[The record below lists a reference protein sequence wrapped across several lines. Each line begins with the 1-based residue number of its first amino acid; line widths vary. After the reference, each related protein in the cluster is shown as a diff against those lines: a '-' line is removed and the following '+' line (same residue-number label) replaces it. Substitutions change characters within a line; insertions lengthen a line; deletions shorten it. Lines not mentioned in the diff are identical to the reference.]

1 MENIN
6 TLWMLSPDHLAKTD
20 DKTLKSRIRF
30 YTIYS
35 WLFFITS
42 MVEGVMGYFGKV
54 DSLSIAFF
62 SIGAT
67 FFTITFVFFVI
78 GILLEKK
85 NPIYQKQNRYLLFFG
100 ISILLLITFYFLNF
114 LTTQHD
120 VLDYS
125 TYINYPLYLII
136 VLPFVAIYYYFLLK
150 HILNPLK
157 AEYYTR
163 HPISESHL
171 ISKDKI
177 AALTEGQI
185 KEKIMS
191 FGSTMILVFL
201 ISLFENFIGY
211 IPFYNF
217 QSNLFFVITAVL
229 LLLFIINIVR
239 SCSKE
244 KQNPIFKKKSY
255 FYGYIAVTIFL
266 LMALFFLN
274 FLTSTYT
281 KGSDLFETNILLVLV
296 VVVPVQFVYGYLLQ
310 LWVTRYLKR

>member
-1 MENIN
+1 MENTN
-6 TLWMLSPDHLAKTD
+6 TLWLVDTNHLSQFD
-20 DKTLKSRIRF
+20 DKTLKQRIHF
-30 YTIYS
+30 YNIYS
-35 WLFFITS
+35 WLFYITS
-42 MVEGVMGYFGKV
+42 WAEGIMGYFGKV
-54 DSLSIAFF
+54 DSVSITFF

-100 ISILLLITFYFLNF
+100 VSILLLIAFYFLNF
-114 LTTQHD
+114 LTTKY
-120 VLDYS
+120 DYLYFS
-125 TYINYPLYLII
+125 TYNNYFLYLII
-136 VLPFVAIYYYFLLK
+136 VVPIVTIYYYFLLK

-157 AEYYTR
+157 AEYNKR
-163 HPISESHL
+163 HPIRESPF

-191 FGSTMILVFL
+191 FGNTIILVFL
-201 ISLFENFIGY
+201 ISLLENFIGY
-211 IPFYNF
+211 IPFYNL
-217 QSNLFFVITAVL
+217 QSKLFFVITAFL

-266 LMALFFLN
+266 LIALFFLN

-281 KGSDLFETNILLVLV
+281 EGSDLFETNILLVLV
-296 VVVPVQFVYGYLLQ
+296 IVVPVQFVYGYLLQ
-310 LWVTRYLKR
+310 LLVTRYLKR

>member
-1 MENIN
+1 MENTN
-6 TLWMLSPDHLAKTD
+6 TLWLVDTNHLSQFD
-20 DKTLKSRIRF
+20 DKTLKQRIQF
-30 YTIYS
+30 YIIYF

-42 MVEGVMGYFGKV
+42 LAEGIMGYFGKV
-54 DSLSIAFF
+54 DSVSIAFF

-67 FFTITFVFFVI
+67 FFTITFVFFVT

-85 NPIYQKQNRYLLFFG
+85 NPIYQKQNRYFLFFG
-100 ISILLLITFYFLNF
+100 VSILLLIAFYFLNF

-120 VLDYS
+120 VKNYS
-125 TYINYPLYLII
+125 TYINYPLYFII
-136 VLPFVAIYYYFLLK
+136 ILPFITIYYYFLLK

-157 AEYYTR
+157 AEYNTR
-163 HPISESHL
+163 HPIPESPL

-177 AALTEGQI
+177 AELTEGQI
-185 KEKIMS
+185 KEKIVS
-191 FGSTMILVFL
+191 FGNTMILVFL
-201 ISLFENFIGY
+201 ISLSENFIGY
-211 IPFYNF
+211 IPFYNL
-217 QSNLFFVITAVL
+217 QSNLFFVITIFL
-229 LLLFIINIVR
+229 LLLFIIHIVR

-255 FYGYIAVTIFL
+255 FYGYIAITIFL
-266 LMALFFLN
+266 LIALFFLN

-281 KGSDLFETNILLVLV
+281 KESDLFETNILLVLV

>member
-1 MENIN
+1 MENTN
-6 TLWMLSPDHLAKTD
+6 TLWLVDTNHLSQFD
-20 DKTLKSRIRF
+20 DKTLKQHIQF
-30 YTIYS
+30 YNIYS

-42 MVEGVMGYFGKV
+42 MVEGIMGYFGKV
-54 DSLSIAFF
+54 DSLSITFF

-67 FFTITFVFFVI
+67 FFTITFIFFVI

-100 ISILLLITFYFLNF
+100 VSILLLIAFYFLNF
-114 LTTQHD
+114 LTTKY
-120 VLDYS
+120 DYLYFS
-125 TYINYPLYLII
+125 TYNNYFLYLII
-136 VLPFVAIYYYFLLK
+136 VVPIVTIYYYFLLK

-157 AEYYTR
+157 AEYNTR
-163 HPISESHL
+163 YPIRESPF

-177 AALTEGQI
+177 ASLTEGQI
-185 KEKIMS
+185 NEKIVS
-191 FGSTMILVFL
+191 FGNAMILVFL
-201 ISLFENFIGY
+201 ISLSENFIGY
-211 IPFYNF
+211 IPFYNL
-217 QSNLFFVITAVL
+217 QSKLFFVITAFL

-244 KQNPIFKKKSY
+244 RQNPIFKKKSY

-266 LMALFFLN
+266 LIALFFLN

-281 KGSDLFETNILLVLV
+281 QESDLFETNILLVLV
-296 VVVPVQFVYGYLLQ
+296 VVVPVQFVYGYLLL

>member
-1 MENIN
+1 MENTN
-6 TLWMLSPDHLAKTD
+6 TLWLVDTSHLSQFD
-20 DKTLKSRIRF
+20 DKTLKQHIQF
-30 YTIYS
+30 YNIYS

-42 MVEGVMGYFGKV
+42 LAEGIMGYFGKV
-54 DSLSIAFF
+54 DSVSIAFF

-67 FFTITFVFFVI
+67 FFVITFVFFVI

-85 NPIYQKQNRYLLFFG
+85 NPIYQKKNRYLLFFSV
-100 ISILLLITFYFLNF
+100 SILLLIAFYFLNF
-114 LTTQHD
+114 LTTKY
-120 VLDYS
+120 DYLYFS
-125 TYINYPLYLII
+125 TYNNYFLYLII
-136 VLPFVAIYYYFLLK
+136 VVPIATIYYYFLLK

-157 AEYYTR
+157 AEYNTR
-163 HPISESHL
+163 HPIRESPF

-185 KEKIMS
+185 KEKIVS
-191 FGSTMILVFL
+191 FGNTMILVFL
-201 ISLFENFIGY
+201 ISLSENFIGY
-211 IPFYNF
+211 IPFYNL
-217 QSNLFFVITAVL
+217 QSNLFFVITVFL

-266 LMALFFLN
+266 LIALFFLN

-281 KGSDLFETNILLVLV
+281 KESDLFETNILLVLV
-296 VVVPVQFVYGYLLQ
+296 VVVPVQFVYGYLLL

>member
-1 MENIN
+1 MENTN
-6 TLWMLSPDHLAKTD
+6 TLWLVDTNHLSQFD
-20 DKTLKSRIRF
+20 DKTLKQRIHF
-30 YTIYS
+30 YIIYF

-42 MVEGVMGYFGKV
+42 MVEGIMGYFGKV
-54 DSLSIAFF
+54 DSVSIAFF

-67 FFTITFVFFVI
+67 FFTITFAFFVI

-100 ISILLLITFYFLNF
+100 VSILLLIAFYFLNF
-114 LTTQHD
+114 LTTQYD
-120 VLDYS
+120 VKNYS

-136 VLPFVAIYYYFLLK
+136 VLPFVAFYYYFLLK

-157 AEYYTR
+157 AEYNTR
-163 HPISESHL
+163 HSISGSPF
-171 ISKDKI
+171 ISKDII
-177 AALTEGQI
+177 AELTEGQI

-191 FGSTMILVFL
+191 FGTTMMLVCL
-201 ISLFENFIGY
+201 ISLSESFIGY

-217 QSNLFFVITAVL
+217 QSKLFFVITAFL
-229 LLLFIINIVR
+229 LLLFIINIVK

-266 LMALFFLN
+266 LIALFFLN

-281 KGSDLFETNILLVLV
+281 KESDLFETNILLVLV

>member
-1 MENIN
+1 MENTN
-6 TLWMLSPDHLAKTD
+6 TLWLVDTNHLSQFD
-20 DKTLKSRIRF
+20 DKTLKQHIQF
-30 YTIYS
+30 YNIYS

-42 MVEGVMGYFGKV
+42 LAEGIMGYFGKV
-54 DSLSIAFF
+54 DSLSITFF

-100 ISILLLITFYFLNF
+100 VSILLLIAFYFLNF
-114 LTTQHD
+114 LTTKY
-120 VLDYS
+120 DYLCFS
-125 TYINYPLYLII
+125 TYNNYFLYLII
-136 VLPFVAIYYYFLLK
+136 VVPIVTIYYYFLLK

-157 AEYYTR
+157 AEYNTR
-163 HPISESHL
+163 HPIRESPF

-177 AALTEGQI
+177 AALTEGQTN
-185 KEKIMS
+185 EKITS

-201 ISLFENFIGY
+201 ISLSENFIGY
-211 IPFYNF
+211 IPFYNL
-217 QSNLFFVITAVL
+217 QSNLFFVITVFL
-229 LLLFIINIVR
+229 LLLFIINIVK

-266 LMALFFLN
+266 LIALFFLN

-296 VVVPVQFVYGYLLQ
+296 VVVPVQFVYGYLLL